1 MSETVRVRFA
11 LSPTGHL
18 HIGNARTALFNYR
31 FARQNR
37 GHLVLRIEHTDAT
50 RFSQKFESA
59 ILEDLKRLWIN
70 WEEGPETS

>member
-18 HIGNARTALFNYR
+18 HIGNAMTALFNYR

-37 GHLVLRIEHTDAT
+37 GHLVLRIENTDAT
-50 RFSQKFESA
+50 RFLSEVR
-59 ILEDLKRLWIN
+59 KRHPRGSEVALDQL
-70 WEEGPETS
+70 GRGT

>member
-37 GHLVLRIEHTDAT
+37 GHLVLRIEHTD
-50 RFSQKFESA
+50 EP
-59 ILEDLKRLWIN
+59 
-70 WEEGPETS
+70 GPVRSSKAPS